1 MALRV
6 GINGFGRIGR
16 LVLRAALD
24 VPGLDCIAVN
34 DVADTETLAYLLQFD
49 TVHGL
54 LDGDVEL
61 IPDGLS
67 IDGRDLRCLREADPA
82 RLPWGDL
89 GVELVIEATGRF
101 TNRAAVEAHLH
112 AGAKRVIVTAPA
124 RDMDGTFVIGVND
137 DTLDPE
143 RHVIISSASCT
154 TNTLALLAKILYEH
168 FGIERG
174 IMTTMHA
181 YTNSQALLD
190 RPMGTLRRSRAAAV
204 NLVPTSTGA
213 ARTIDEVIP
222 ELTGRIEAL
231 AIRSPHPAGSILD
244 FTVQL
249 ANTVDAQTLND
260 VLLQESETARYQEL
274 LLVSH
279 DPLVSTDIVGT
290 SFSAIVD
297 AESTL
302 VNGNLA
308 KVLAWYDNEW
318 GYSCRVVDLALML
331 AEPEA

>member
-1 MALRV
+1 MALRI

-16 LVLRAALD
+16 LVLRA
-24 VPGLDCIAVN
+24 GLDLSDLDFVAVN
-34 DVADTETLAYLLQFD
+34 DLADTESLAYLLQFD

-61 IPDGLS
+61 IPDGFS
-67 IDGRDLRCLREADPA
+67 IDGEDIRCLREGDPEK
-82 RLPWGDL
+82 LPWGEL
-89 GVELVIEATGRF
+89 GVELVIDATGRF
-101 TNRAAVEAHLH
+101 TQRAALEAHH
-112 AGAKRVIVTAPA
+112 RAGAKRVLVTAPA
-124 RDMDGTFVIGVND
+124 RDMDGTFVVGEND

-143 RHVIISSASCT
+143 RHIIISSASCT

-174 IMTTMHA
+174 IMTTVHA

-190 RPMGTLRRSRAAAV
+190 RPMGKLRRSRAAAI

-222 ELTGRIEAL
+222 ELAGRIEAL
-231 AIRSPHPAGSILD
+231 AIRSPNPAGSLLD
-244 FTVQL
+244 LTVQL
-249 ANTVDAQTLND
+249 ANAVDVQTIND
-260 VLLQESETARYQEL
+260 VLLQESESARYQEL

-318 GYSCRVVDLALML
+318 GYSCRVVDLALIL
-331 AEPEA
+331 AGVTG

>member
-1 MALRV
+1 MALRI

-16 LVLRAALD
+16 LVLRA
-24 VPGLDCIAVN
+24 GLDLSDLDFVAVN
-34 DVADTETLAYLLQFD
+34 DLADTESLAYLLQFD

-61 IPDGLS
+61 IPDGFS
-67 IDGRDLRCLREADPA
+67 IDGEDIRCLREGDPEK
-82 RLPWGDL
+82 LPWGEL
-89 GVELVIEATGRF
+89 GVELVIDATGRF
-101 TNRAAVEAHLH
+101 TQRAALEAHLR
-112 AGAKRVIVTAPA
+112 AGAKRVLVTAPA
-124 RDMDGTFVIGVND
+124 RDMDGTFVVGVND

-143 RHVIISSASCT
+143 RHIIISSASCT

-174 IMTTMHA
+174 IMTTVHA

-190 RPMGTLRRSRAAAV
+190 RPMGKLRRSRAAAI

-222 ELTGRIEAL
+222 ELAGRIEAL
-231 AIRSPHPAGSILD
+231 AIRSPNPAGSLLD
-244 FTVQL
+244 LTVQL
-249 ANTVDAQTLND
+249 ANAVDVQTIND
-260 VLLQESETARYQEL
+260 VLLQESESARYQEL

-318 GYSCRVVDLALML
+318 GYSCRVVDLALIL
-331 AEPEA
+331 AGVTG